1 MSEEPLPA
9 WSLRAEA
16 VEELAVATDWPEH
29 VTRSWAW
36 GGATGTGVR
45 VCILDSGIESGHP
58 LVGSVDRSVALTAEA
73 ILGVSV

>member
-1 MSEEPLPA
+1 MSSESMPA
-9 WSLRAEA
+9 WSLRPEA
-16 VEELAVATDWPEH
+16 VEELAAATDWPEH

-58 LVGSVDRSVALTAEA
+58 LVG
-73 ILGVSV
+73 